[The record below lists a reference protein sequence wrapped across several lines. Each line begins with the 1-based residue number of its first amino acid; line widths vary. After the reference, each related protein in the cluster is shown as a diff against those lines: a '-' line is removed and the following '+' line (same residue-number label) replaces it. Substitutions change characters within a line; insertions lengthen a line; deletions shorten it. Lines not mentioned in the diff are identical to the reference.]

1 MVISEFYM
9 KVFLYLMLMFSSF
22 YLNASYAQERVKETY
37 VGSKIPETKLS
48 SPVTMDKSYSE
59 LSDKER
65 ATVRK
70 AYKGLAENDVPPYPV
85 KGTRK
90 ILAPILKAF
99 ARINKEGNI
108 AAIAVV
114 DKYGDA
120 KKVSIF
126 ETVHPSI
133 SKVMAAALMDTKY
146 TPGTCNGEPCASEFL
161 FTFSLEFRD

>member
-1 MVISEFYM
+1 MNKY
-9 KVFLYLMLMFSSF
+9 VFPLILLSLFIQ
-22 YLNASYAQERVKETY
+22 NACLAQEHVKETY

-59 LSDKER
+59 LSDEER
-65 ATVRK
+65 ATVRR
-70 AYKGLAENDVPPYPV
+70 AYKGLAANDVPPYPV

-99 ARINKEGNI
+99 ARINKEGKI
-108 AAIAVV
+108 TAIAVV

-120 KKVSIF
+120 KKVSIY

-146 TPGTCNGEPCASEFL
+146 TPGTCNGEPCTSEFL
-161 FTFSLEFRD
+161 FTFSLKFRD